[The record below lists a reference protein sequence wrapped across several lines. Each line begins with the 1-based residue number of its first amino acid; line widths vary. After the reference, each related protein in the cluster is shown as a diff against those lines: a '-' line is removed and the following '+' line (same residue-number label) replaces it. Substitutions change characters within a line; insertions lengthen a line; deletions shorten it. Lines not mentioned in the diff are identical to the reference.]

1 MKWGH
6 QRLTSNVSPLVRH
19 RRWQGGRGGHHQPH
33 PLAALHLHNSDIR
46 CLRSQTNIKPWRS
59 LGSSCPWRS
68 RRPWPGAAMN
78 KSRSR
83 FPQSWSSS
91 APWYTSRAQ
100 PAELKSLGL
109 VFLNPYQHQEDGTKP
124 EKGGIF
130 HFGWIKREELTP
142 LSYVWGVL
150 QVMAC
155 DAEKAMISASVHS
168 TPPLTCSKKVLTKI
182 DVRSDL
188 FGIWIKVQP
197 SIQRLCFENGASG
210 ASRRQKVRRPRLS
223 ATQLI
228 LHGSLLRL

>member
-109 VFLNPYQHQEDGTKP
+109 VFLNPSQHQEDGTKP

-130 HFGWIKREELTP
+130 HFGWIKRQQLTP
-142 LSYVWGVL
+142 LSYVCGVL
-150 QVMAC
+150 KVLGRKSDDLRFSSFNPPSSVQKKYWQKLMCAV
-155 DAEKAMISASVHS
+155 IYSASES
-168 TPPLTCSKKVLTKI
+168 RSSPRSRDCVLKMGL
-182 DVRSDL
+182 V
-188 FGIWIKVQP
+188 
-197 SIQRLCFENGASG
+197 E
-210 ASRRQKVRRPRLS
+210 RQGVRRSEDLDLVRLNS
-223 ATQLI
+223 FCMD
-228 LHGSLLRL
+228 HCWG